1 VSRPLRACLTPQFCF
16 PIRVCHSYGL
26 DVLKLYAVG
35 LWLTTQLHDCSR
47 PDREVDR
54 QASQEE
60 KGVTEEHLLSQWA
73 DVQQVRPSV
82 QVVSVHDN
90 VNRNCLKL
98 CGLLTEHVSGR
109 CC

>member
-1 VSRPLRACLTPQFCF
+1 
-16 PIRVCHSYGL
+16 
-26 DVLKLYAVG
+26 
-35 LWLTTQLHDCSR
+35 
-47 PDREVDR
+47 
-54 QASQEE
+54 
-60 KGVTEEHLLSQWA
+60 VTEEHLLSQWA